1 MGCVCVENRVTKFNE
16 ELRYFWKSLKISKLS
31 TVDIYSIF
39 SHKKRKHC
47 DISLDKWEALIKNLF
62 LSDDFQYKKFTLEFW
77 PKQIAKF
84 KQNGLEDHFILALL
98 LFAKSNQDTIS
109 ADVIKMSKLCSIE
122 INENDCIMKKDLK
135 GILMCLCQCCINEEL
150 IKEVCSNNF
159 VLFQKGDDDN
169 NNNKKDYIN
178 EKIELFINDVLDI
191 DGMNKD
197 EKALNDI
204 IDLKEFFLN
213 NYSLL
218 HNIGDLL
225 DYIFKDAEQ
234 KHGGMVI

>member
-1 MGCVCVENRVTKFNE
+1 MLWSNLVFFCCVVCC
-16 ELRYFWKSLKISKLS
+16 Y
-31 TVDIYSIF
+31 
-39 SHKKRKHC
+39 
-47 DISLDKWEALIKNLF
+47 
-62 LSDDFQYKKFTLEFW
+62 
-77 PKQIAKF
+77 
-84 KQNGLEDHFILALL
+84 
-98 LFAKSNQDTIS
+98 
-109 ADVIKMSKLCSIE
+109 
-122 INENDCIMKKDLK
+122 
-135 GILMCLCQCCINEEL
+135 CCINEEL

-169 NNNKKDYIN
+169 NKKDYIN

-191 DGMNKD
+191 NVMNKD

>member
-1 MGCVCVENRVTKFNE
+1 MGCVCVENRVTKCNE

-77 PKQIAKF
+77 PKQIATF
-84 KQNGLEDHFILALL
+84 KQLGLEDHFVLSLL

-109 ADVIKMSKLCSIE
+109 SDVIKMSKLCSIE
-122 INENDCIMKKDLK
+122 INENECIMKKDLK

-159 VLFQKGDDDN
+159 VLFQQGN
-169 NNNKKDYIN
+169 ENNKKEYIN
-178 EKIELFINDVLDI
+178 EKIDSFINDILDI
-191 DGMNKD
+191 DMTNKD
-197 EKALNDI
+197 EKVLNET

-234 KHGGMVI
+234 KPVGIVI